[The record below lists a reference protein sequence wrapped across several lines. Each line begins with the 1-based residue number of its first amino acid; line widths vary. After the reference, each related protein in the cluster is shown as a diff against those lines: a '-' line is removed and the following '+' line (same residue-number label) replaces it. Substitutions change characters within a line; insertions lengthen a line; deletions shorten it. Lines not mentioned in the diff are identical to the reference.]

1 MTDSGQSPP
10 SKPRKKYRRRSKL
23 PSRFSHLNM
32 RERRLGELVASGK
45 LSVAAAMRQ
54 AGFSDTSQSIR
65 DSVNK
70 GDIRK
75 LVRWLLDTEGGSPLE
90 AVRVLTGKLEA
101 QETKFFHNPKV
112 LTVKEITLPDG
123 TTTSVPGEPLIQER
137 HVEAHAIQL
146 DAAKTILDLH
156 GAFPDKQ
163 EAPPPP
169 APPKLRVTEQEVT
182 LPDGTKGM
190 QRVVEFGGLT
200 DAKP

>member
-1 MTDSGQSPP
+1 MTAPSDPP
-10 SKPRKKYRRRSKL
+10 KPRKKYRRRSHI
-23 PSRFSHLNM
+23 PPRFSHLNQ

-45 LSVAAAMRQ
+45 LSVSDAMRQ

-75 LVRWLLDTEGGSPLE
+75 YVRWLLDTEGGSPLE
-90 AVRVLTGKLEA
+90 AVRVLTGKLGA
-101 QETKFFHNPKV
+101 KETRFFHNPKV
-112 LTVKEITLPDG
+112 SDG
-123 TTTSVPGEPLIQER
+123 ETGEPLIQER

-169 APPKLRVTEQEVT
+169 APPRLTITLQEVT

-190 QRVVEFGGLT
+190 QRVVEFGGP
-200 DAKP
+200 A

>member
-1 MTDSGQSPP
+1 MTDPSDSP
-10 SKPRKKYRRRSKL
+10 KPRKKYRRRSKL
-23 PSRFSHLNM
+23 PKRFAHLNM
-32 RERRLGELVASGK
+32 RERRLGELAASGK
-45 LSVAAAMRQ
+45 LSDSEAMRQ

-65 DSVNK
+65 DSLNK

-101 QETKFFHNPKV
+101 QETRFFHNPKV
-112 LTVKEITLPDG
+112 LVNTETLLPDG
-123 TTTSVPGEPLIQER
+123 TTQVQSEPLIQER

-169 APPKLRVTEQEVT
+169 APPRLTITLQEVT
-182 LPDGTKGM
+182 LPDGTKGT
-190 QRVVEFGGLT
+190 QRVVEFGGP
-200 DAKP
+200 A

>member
-1 MTDSGQSPP
+1 MAESPDTP
-10 SKPRKKYRRRSKL
+10 TPRRRVRRRSKL
-23 PSRFSHLNM
+23 PSRFAHLNM

-45 LSVAAAMRQ
+45 LSTSDAMRQ

-75 LVRWLLDTEGGSPLE
+75 YVRWLLDTEGGSPLE
-90 AVRVLTGKLEA
+90 AVRVLTGKLKA
-101 QETKFFHNPKV
+101 QDTRFFQK
-112 LTVKEITLPDG
+112 DG
-123 TTTSVPGEPLIQER
+123 IVTDER
-137 HVEAHAIQL
+137 NVEAHAIQL
-146 DAAKTILDLH
+146 DASKTILELH

-169 APPKLRVTEQEVT
+169 APPRLTITHQEVT

-190 QRVVEFGGLT
+190 QRVVEFGGT
-200 DAKP
+200 QEVRP